1 MTGGMPDSMFE
12 RGQVPMTKEEV
23 RSVVISKLRL
33 HSDSTVVDIGA
44 GTGSVSIETALVCKS
59 GIVHAIDKN
68 DEAISLIRENAA
80 RFGVRNINII
90 KGTAPESLVHVGKA
104 DRVFIGGSAGRLE
117 AIFEWM
123 EVALSPGGRVV
134 ANFITLENAALMIRL
149 LEESGYGDIDIVH
162 MSVSRG
168 RRIGG
173 NTMMNAENGIYI
185 ISADRMSATPRI
197 NSEDCK

>member
-1 MTGGMPDSMFE
+1 MSNGWSCITSGIPDSMFE

-59 GIVHAIDKN
+59 GMVHAIDKN
-68 DEAISLIRENAA
+68 DEAIRLIRENAA

-90 KGTAPESLVHVGKA
+90 QGTAPESLVHVGKA

-123 EVALSPGGRVV
+123 ETALSPGGRVV

-149 LEESGYGDIDIVH
+149 LEEFGYGDVDIVH

-168 RRIGG
+168 RRLGG

-185 ISADRMSATPRI
+185 ISADRR
-197 NSEDCK
+197 